1 MLRLFSREADHLVP
15 VDAAVLAA
23 TPMPVPAV
31 SGADL
36 ADAGMAAAPSFALPA
51 APRKQDPIW
60 FDLVNPEPREIR
72 LVEEAL
78 GLALPTRDEMEEIE
92 LSARL
97 YQEDGAEF
105 MTMTAL
111 AGLDGDDPVKTPVTF
126 ILKGASLVTIRY
138 ADPKPFAAF
147 LARARRP
154 NGLACVGGETV
165 MLGLL
170 EAIIDRM
177 ADVLER
183 VGNEIDGVSREVF
196 RAKTVK
202 GGKSAGTRGKGAAG
216 EGTRDLQA
224 LIEQIGR
231 KGDLLTATRES
242 LVSISRLVAYHAA
255 LEAPTRKGA
264 KDIRQRVKLLQRDAG
279 SLGDHAQFLQDK
291 INFLLDATLGLI
303 NLEQNQ
309 IIKIFTVASVAFLP
323 PTLVASIYGMNFETM
338 PELSWQIGYPMAL
351 VIMLLSALL
360 PFLVFKR
367 KGWL

>member
-1 MLRLFSREADHLVP
+1 MLRLFSREAEHLVP
-15 VDAAVLAA
+15 VDTDVLVANAA
-23 TPMPVPAV
+23 PVA
-31 SGADL
+31 SM
-36 ADAGMAAAPSFALPA
+36 AGAAAPADESPA
-51 APRKQDPIW
+51 VEPAVARKPGPIW
-60 FDLVNPEPREIR
+60 YDLLNPEPGEIR

-78 GLALPTRDEMEEIE
+78 GLDLPTRDEMEEIE

-126 ILKGASLVTIRY
+126 ILKASSLVTIRY
-138 ADPKPFAAF
+138 AEPKPFAAF

-165 MLGLL
+165 MLGIL

-196 RAKTVK
+196 RAKSSGNK
-202 GGKSAGTRGKGAAG
+202 GHAGGKAGTS
-216 EGTRDLQA
+216 TRDLQA

-255 LEAPTRKGA
+255 LEAPARKGA
-264 KDIRQRVKLLQRDAG
+264 KDTRQRIKLLQRDAG

-351 VIMLLSALL
+351 AIMLLSALL